1 MHNSF
6 LKNAFFDFGIINDLK
21 KNLMLIM
28 NKGGKL
34 LSYKEMGFCL
44 DWKELPVWSI

>member
-1 MHNSF
+1 LS
-6 LKNAFFDFGIINDLK
+6 DVISPGNDLK